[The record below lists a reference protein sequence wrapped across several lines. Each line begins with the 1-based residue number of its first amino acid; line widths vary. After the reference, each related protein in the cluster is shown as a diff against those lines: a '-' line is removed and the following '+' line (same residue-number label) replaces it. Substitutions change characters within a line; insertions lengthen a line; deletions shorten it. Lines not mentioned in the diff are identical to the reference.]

1 LIGTFDLQHLRDPPP
16 VATGVKLAEPFN
28 LRTVVNRLRDSRL
41 FLLMQYYLYS
51 DPSFQVRAFLL
62 NADPADY
69 VRKPLS
75 AAWQHRVENFG
86 DLLRRV
92 TAQAGSVPVLLVY
105 FPERAQVALARLKT
119 DPTGVD
125 PFVLGDAL
133 GKVAAQYGVH
143 FMDATEAFAKAPDF
157 QSLFYLTD
165 GHPKDGGHAVL
176 ADVIDQG
183 LLYEPAFSA
192 CSQMSAQ

>member
-1 LIGTFDLQHLRDPPP
+1 MHLKDAPP

-75 AAWQHRVENFG
+75 EAWQRRVDNFG
-86 DLLRRV
+86 DVLRRV

-105 FPERAQVALARLKT
+105 FPERAQVALARMKT
-119 DPTGVD
+119 DPPGVD

-133 GKVAAQYGVH
+133 GTMAAQYGVR
-143 FMDATEAFAKAPDF
+143 FIDSTEAFAKAPDF

-165 GHPKDGGHAVL
+165 GHPKDAGHAAL
-176 ADVIDQG
+176 AGVIDQG
-183 LLYEPAFSA
+183 LLSEPAFSA